1 MDKLSIIDSIL
12 LVVTCICVLLIVF
25 KLFSIVATEK
35 KIKKKRREIIDAE
48 RYEILQGLGFT
59 FTKKLYFEGIYRG
72 FLIHVSPT
80 TMRDKKNEVLPCNV
94 IQAYYQ
100 PKLRDDIGKKI
111 VEPISYHLGNLFFYH
126 STVIF
131 IPTNF
136 IQPDFKENFEGIVNI
151 LIREGYTP
159 ISKEDLMKLDEV

>member
-48 RYEILQGLGFT
+48 RSEILQGLGFI
-59 FTKKLYFEGIYRG
+59 FVDNLYFEGVYRG
-72 FLIHVSPT
+72 FLIRVSPT
-80 TMRDKKNEVLPCNV
+80 TICQKKNEVLPCSV

-100 PKLRDDIGKKI
+100 PKLRDDVGKKI
-111 VEPISYHLGNLFFYH
+111 VEPISYHLGNLLFYYT
-126 STVIF
+126 TVIF

-151 LIREGYTP
+151 LIREGYKP
-159 ISKEDLMKLDEV
+159 ISKEDLMQLDEV

>member
-12 LVVTCICVLLIVF
+12 LVATCICVLLIVF
-25 KLFSIVATEK
+25 KLFSIAATEK

-48 RYEILQGLGFT
+48 RSEILQGLGFV
-59 FTKKLYFEGIYRG
+59 FVDNLYFEGVYRG
-72 FLIHVSPT
+72 FLIRVSPT
-80 TMRDKKNEVLPCNV
+80 TIRQKKNEVLPCSV

-100 PKLRDDIGKKI
+100 PKLRDDVGKKI
-111 VEPISYHLGNLFFYH
+111 VEPISYHLGNLLFYYT
-126 STVIF
+126 TVIF

-151 LIREGYTP
+151 LIREGYKP
-159 ISKEDLMKLDEV
+159 ISKEDLMQLDEV